1 MTTSNGAINRLGSP
15 MLLQAI
21 HLSNFLSFSE
31 PSDPLALG
39 PLNVVIGPNGSGKSN
54 LLESIDLLR
63 SAPGKLLT
71 PIREGGGVRDWLW
84 KGSAQTPTAQ
94 VDAIVANPKGPT
106 SLRYVLSFT
115 EVGQRFEIVDERI
128 ENDHPDAGHDKP
140 YFYYRFEN
148 GHGVLNVKGTTRR
161 LQHEDIDP
169 TASILAQRR
178 DPDQYPELT
187 YLGDVFGKIR
197 LYREWSFG
205 RHTAPRLPQK
215 TDLPNDQLEPDGS
228 NLGLVLNRLRR
239 EPKVKKRLLEALRAL
254 YDGIDDF
261 DTLIEGGTVQVFL
274 HEGRITVPA
283 TRLSDGTLRYLCL
296 LAILCHPNPPPL
308 VCIEEPELGLHPD
321 VLPTLADLLKEAS
334 QRTQLIVTT
343 HSDELVDA
351 LTDTPEAVVVA
362 ERGENGTTLTRLSAE
377 KLKPW
382 LEKYRLGQLWTRGEI
397 GGTRW

>member
-1 MTTSNGAINRLGSP
+1 MF
-15 MLLQAI
+15 LQAI
-21 HLSNFLSFSE
+21 HLSNFLSFGAQSQ
-31 PSDPLALG
+31 PLVLG

-54 LLESIDLLR
+54 LIESIDLLR

-71 PIREGGGVRDWLW
+71 SIREGGGVRDWLW
-84 KGSAQTPTAQ
+84 KGADRTPTARVGVVVSNAQ
-94 VDAIVANPKGPT
+94 GPT
-106 SLRYVLSFT
+106 NLRYAFGFT

-128 ENDHPDAGHDKP
+128 ENEHPDSGHDKP
-140 YFYYRFEN
+140 YLYYRFEN
-148 GHGVLNVKGTTRR
+148 GHGVLNIKGTSRR
-161 LQHEDIDP
+161 LQHEDVDP

-187 YLGDVFGKIR
+187 YLGDAFGRIR

-205 RHTAPRLPQK
+205 RHTSPRLPQK
-215 TDLPNDQLEPDGS
+215 TDLPNEQLEPDGS

-239 EPKVKKRLLEALRAL
+239 EPKVRRRLLEALRAL

-261 DTLIEGGTVQVFL
+261 DIQIEGGTVQVFL

-308 VCIEEPELGLHPD
+308 ICIEEPELGLHPD
-321 VLPTLADLLKEAS
+321 VLPTLAELLKEAS
-334 QRTQLIVTT
+334 LRTQLIVTT

-351 LTDTPEAVVVA
+351 MSDAPETVVVA
-362 ERGENGTTLTRLSAE
+362 EREEGGTTLTRLDAE
-377 KLKPW
+377 KLRPW
-382 LEKYRLGQLWTRGEI
+382 LEKYRLGQLWTRGDI